1 MRLDGALSIAT
12 GGLANVSH
20 QLAVVSQNVANA
32 STPGYAAEIATQQSV
47 TAEGEG
53 LGVRTGLTIRNLDA
67 TLQSELF
74 SQNAT
79 VAGLQTRQAALQAI
93 DVAQGTPGQ
102 GADIASLL
110 GNLQDQFSTLLNDPS
125 SEPQQSQVVATATTL
140 AQGINALSNTYIK
153 QRQTAED
160 SIVTEVAA
168 LKPHWQRLAT

>member
-47 TAEGEG
+47 TADGEG

-79 VAGLQTRQAALQAI
+79 VAELQTRQAALQAI

-110 GNLQDQFSTLLNDPS
+110 GNLQDQFSTCSTIPAVRHSRARLSRLRRRWRRASMRSATLIS
-125 SEPQQSQVVATATTL
+125 SSGRPRRTA
-140 AQGINALSNTYIK
+140 SS
-153 QRQTAED
+153 RR
-160 SIVTEVAA
+160 
-168 LKPHWQRLAT
+168 WQH